1 MDHPSNSVEEVA
13 ESVNPRDQGLPS
25 ESFKSESH
33 APVEPN
39 EALLKISQDMACVL
53 ERLTAPKAPID
64 MIRRHGAEEFHRSN
78 MEESDKAE
86 FWLEK
91 LERLMEN
98 VRCPPDQIVTC
109 AISLLQG
116 SAYDWWK
123 LVLRSSRLPDP
134 ISWEFFVQEFKAKY
148 VFNMYRETK
157 WKKFL
162 NLKQRNLSVAK
173 YEKEFS
179 HLSK

>member
-1 MDHPSNSVEEVA
+1 MPTSD
-13 ESVNPRDQGLPS
+13 PS
-25 ESFKSESH
+25 EYVRSKSH

-39 EALLKISQDMACVL
+39 EALLRISQDIAWVL

-64 MIRRHGAEEFHRSN
+64 MVRRHGAEEFHGSN

-91 LERLMEN
+91 LQRIVEE
-98 VRCPPDQIVTC
+98 VRCPPNQRVTC
-109 AISLLQG
+109 AVSLLQG

-134 ISWEFFVQEFKAKY
+134 IP
-148 VFNMYRETK
+148 
-157 WKKFL
+157 
-162 NLKQRNLSVAK
+162 
-173 YEKEFS
+173 
-179 HLSK
+179 